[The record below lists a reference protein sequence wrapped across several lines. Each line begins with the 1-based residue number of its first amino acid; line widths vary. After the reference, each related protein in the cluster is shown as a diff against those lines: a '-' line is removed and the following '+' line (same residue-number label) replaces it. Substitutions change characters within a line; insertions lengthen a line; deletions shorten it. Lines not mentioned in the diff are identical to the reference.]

1 MKSFIAFLKK
11 EVFECIR
18 SGELTFFCIL
28 FLIFGI
34 MNPAIAKLTPWMLET
49 LSDSLAE
56 QGMMVTE
63 VTVNALTSWTQ
74 FFKNIPIALIVF
86 VFLYSGIFTKEY
98 ETNTL
103 ILILTKGLSRY
114 KVVFAKFF
122 VMFTMWTIGYL
133 LCFAVTYGY
142 NAFFWDNSIAVGL
155 LPAMV
160 HWWLFGVW
168 IIGLI
173 VLFSVLVK
181 SYTGVLLGTGGSVLG
196 VYLISF
202 FPKAWKYTPTTLM
215 ESASLLIGTKSIED
229 YGIAVLITIL
239 LVVICLIVSITVMNR
254 KQLLYLDFQVIL
266 LYYFL
271 MIIYFNWHRW
281 KKYVI

>member
-1 MKSFIAFLKK
+1 
-11 EVFECIR
+11 
-18 SGELTFFCIL
+18 
-28 FLIFGI
+28 
-34 MNPAIAKLTPWMLET
+34 MNN
-49 LSDSLAE
+49 
-56 QGMMVTE
+56 VTE
-63 VTVNALTSWTQ
+63 FLPFLVPLVISELALLAYT
-74 FFKNIPIALIVF
+74 
-86 VFLYSGIFTKEY
+86 LYH
-98 ETNTL
+98 
-103 ILILTKGLSRY
+103 ILTHKSY
-114 KVVFAKFF
+114 KRGNR
-122 VMFTMWTIGYL
+122 T

-254 KQLLYLDFQVIL
+254 KQL
-266 LYYFL
+266 
-271 MIIYFNWHRW
+271 
-281 KKYVI
+281 

>member
-1 MKSFIAFLKK
+1 MKSLLALMRK
-11 EVFECIR
+11 EYMEAARTGKI
-18 SGELTFFCIL
+18 TIL
-28 FLIFGI
+28 ALLFVLFGI
-34 MNPAIAKLTPWMLET
+34 LNPAIAKMTPWIMEM
-49 LSDSLAE
+49 LSDTLAE
-56 QGMMVTE
+56 DGLIFTDIQVD
-63 VTVNALTSWTQ
+63 ALTSWTQ

-254 KQLLYLDFQVIL
+254 KQL
-266 LYYFL
+266 
-271 MIIYFNWHRW
+271 
-281 KKYVI
+281 

>member
-142 NAFFWDNSIAVGL
+142 NAFFWDNSIAVI
-155 LPAMV
+155 A
-160 HWWLFGVW
+160 
-168 IIGLI
+168 LI
-173 VLFSVLVK
+173 ARIKLYVLCGLFSCLK
-181 SYTGVLLGTGGSVLG
+181 KFLN
-196 VYLISF
+196 F
-202 FPKAWKYTPTTLM
+202 FGFNLANHTCRSLYGAERGITTFH
-215 ESASLLIGTKSIED
+215 
-229 YGIAVLITIL
+229 
-239 LVVICLIVSITVMNR
+239 VVTERGC
-254 KQLLYLDFQVIL
+254 D
-266 LYYFL
+266 
-271 MIIYFNWHRW
+271 
-281 KKYVI
+281 

>member
-1 MKSFIAFLKK
+1 MSADQISDVALPLEYVKQYGEAHKELNYKQVYLLEQCVVWQRLSVHLGWQCDNVRASYDEIPKATQD
-11 EVFECIR
+11 EVFSGAKAFVKENKGRYECGGYIY
-18 SGELTFFCIL
+18 SGEGQELGQFWTKL
-28 FLIFGI
+28 NVG
-34 MNPAIAKLTPWMLET
+34 NAKL
-49 LSDSLAE
+49 
-56 QGMMVTE
+56 QK
-63 VTVNALTSWTQ
+63 TSS
-74 FFKNIPIALIVF
+74 N
-86 VFLYSGIFTKEY
+86 
-98 ETNTL
+98 
-103 ILILTKGLSRY
+103 
-114 KVVFAKFF
+114 
-122 VMFTMWTIGYL
+122 
-133 LCFAVTYGY
+133 
-142 NAFFWDNSIAVGL
+142 IAVGL

-254 KQLLYLDFQVIL
+254 KQL
-266 LYYFL
+266 
-271 MIIYFNWHRW
+271 
-281 KKYVI
+281 

>member
-1 MKSFIAFLKK
+1 MTIIYYLLKMVMFILYY
-11 EVFECIR
+11 
-18 SGELTFFCIL
+18 
-28 FLIFGI
+28 
-34 MNPAIAKLTPWMLET
+34 
-49 LSDSLAE
+49 
-56 QGMMVTE
+56 
-63 VTVNALTSWTQ
+63 
-74 FFKNIPIALIVF
+74 
-86 VFLYSGIFTKEY
+86 LYSNI
-98 ETNTL
+98 
-103 ILILTKGLSRY
+103 R
-114 KVVFAKFF
+114 
-122 VMFTMWTIGYL
+122 YL

-254 KQLLYLDFQVIL
+254 KQL
-266 LYYFL
+266 
-271 MIIYFNWHRW
+271 
-281 KKYVI
+281 

>member
-181 SYTGVLLGTGGSVLG
+181 SYTGVLLGTAAPDNMQYIRGTHIRTISVTG
-196 VYLISF
+196 
-202 FPKAWKYTPTTLM
+202 
-215 ESASLLIGTKSIED
+215 
-229 YGIAVLITIL
+229 ITIFPA
-239 LVVICLIVSITVMNR
+239 TVA
-254 KQLLYLDFQVIL
+254 QTQVCRIL
-266 LYYFL
+266 LQIFQSTESGR
-271 MIIYFNWHRW
+271 IGIT
-281 KKYVI
+281 

>member
-1 MKSFIAFLKK
+1 M
-11 EVFECIR
+11 
-18 SGELTFFCIL
+18 
-28 FLIFGI
+28 IFGI

-142 NAFFWDNSIAVGL
+142 NAFF
-155 LPAMV
+155 
-160 HWWLFGVW
+160 
-168 IIGLI
+168 
-173 VLFSVLVK
+173 
-181 SYTGVLLGTGGSVLG
+181 LG
-196 VYLISF
+196 
-202 FPKAWKYTPTTLM
+202 
-215 ESASLLIGTKSIED
+215 
-229 YGIAVLITIL
+229 
-239 LVVICLIVSITVMNR
+239 
-254 KQLLYLDFQVIL
+254 
-266 LYYFL
+266 
-271 MIIYFNWHRW
+271 
-281 KKYVI
+281 

>member
-1 MKSFIAFLKK
+1 M
-11 EVFECIR
+11 
-18 SGELTFFCIL
+18 
-28 FLIFGI
+28 
-34 MNPAIAKLTPWMLET
+34 
-49 LSDSLAE
+49 
-56 QGMMVTE
+56 
-63 VTVNALTSWTQ
+63 
-74 FFKNIPIALIVF
+74 
-86 VFLYSGIFTKEY
+86 FLYSGIFTKEY

-202 FPKAWKYTPTTLM
+202 FPKAWKYTPTKMCIRDRYKPAFVIGVPVGFVNVEAAKELIM
-215 ESASLLIGTKSIED
+215 ETGVP
-229 YGIAVLITIL
+229 Y
-239 LVVICLIVSITVMNR
+239 ICL
-254 KQLLYLDFQVIL
+254 LYTSRCV
-266 LYYFL
+266 
-271 MIIYFNWHRW
+271 
-281 KKYVI
+281 

>member
-202 FPKAWKYTPTTLM
+202 FPKAWKYTLTTLM

-254 KQLLYLDFQVIL
+254 KQL
-266 LYYFL
+266 
-271 MIIYFNWHRW
+271 
-281 KKYVI
+281 

>member
-86 VFLYSGIFTKEY
+86 VFLYSGIFATVYKGNIIKNLIMDCQSYTKY
-98 ETNTL
+98 RPNETTGGIFVSWRRKEERKRLNFRHGYKNPRPHFCNRSTL
-103 ILILTKGLSRY
+103 IIH
-114 KVVFAKFF
+114 
-122 VMFTMWTIGYL
+122 I
-133 LCFAVTYGY
+133 
-142 NAFFWDNSIAVGL
+142 
-155 LPAMV
+155 
-160 HWWLFGVW
+160 
-168 IIGLI
+168 
-173 VLFSVLVK
+173 
-181 SYTGVLLGTGGSVLG
+181 
-196 VYLISF
+196 
-202 FPKAWKYTPTTLM
+202 
-215 ESASLLIGTKSIED
+215 
-229 YGIAVLITIL
+229 
-239 LVVICLIVSITVMNR
+239 
-254 KQLLYLDFQVIL
+254 
-266 LYYFL
+266 
-271 MIIYFNWHRW
+271 
-281 KKYVI
+281 